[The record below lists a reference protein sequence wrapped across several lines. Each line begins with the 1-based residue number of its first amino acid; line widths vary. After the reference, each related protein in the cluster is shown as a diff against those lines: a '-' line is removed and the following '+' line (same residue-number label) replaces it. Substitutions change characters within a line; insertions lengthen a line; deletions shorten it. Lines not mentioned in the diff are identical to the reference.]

1 MKQFLFFVAF
11 ILTSSYS
18 ISQTK
23 LDEHLLDG
31 TSFDTNYESGHRS
44 HVEFKDGQITSKWI
58 AGPGQD
64 ATGRESYRSKK
75 IEDKM
80 YVVNYLKTPS
90 HSFVTLIFDFKQN
103 IMHASAIRGVG
114 TNDEAIFLED
124 ATIEHLHLK
133 EK

>member
-1 MKQFLFFVAF
+1 MKQFLFLVVF

-18 ISQTK
+18 LAQTK

-31 TSFDTNYESGHRS
+31 TSFDTNYKSGHRS
-44 HVEFKDGQITSKWI
+44 HVEFKNGQIISKWI

-64 ATGRESYRSKK
+64 VTGTESYRSKK
-75 IEDKM
+75 IADKM

-90 HSFVTLIFDFKQN
+90 HSFVTLILDFNQN
-103 IMHASAIRGVG
+103 IVHASAIRGVG

-124 ATIEHLHLK
+124 ATIEHPYLK
-133 EK
+133 E